1 MKYVLTEINSQG
13 EESVVKEFIDLNE
26 AMRASTKLRR
36 MIPDDWMVQI
46 YEKKDYL
53 RMRKYLKRRD
63 EHGWS
68 TSK

>member
-1 MKYVLTEINSQG
+1 MKYVLTQIDADG
-13 EESVVKEFIDLNE
+13 VESVVKEFIDLNE

-36 MIPDDWMVQI
+36 MIPDNWMTQI

-68 TSK
+68 TE